1 MGPVTLDYKQTD
13 ALGSDNGQA
22 LVRDACIKADQFVD
36 FSNYDLN
43 DDGEVDMIYVIFAG
57 GGSHAEIMLI
67 SFGLMLMFKLQ
78 SCKIGRS
85 LL

>member
-43 DDGEVDMIYVIFAG
+43 DDGEVDMIYVILQEEDLMQ
-57 GGSHAEIMLI
+57 EIMLI
-67 SFGLMLMFKLQ
+67 SFGLMLML
-78 SCKIGRS
+78 
-85 LL
+85 